1 MDKALRKI
9 NAAVDAGLITNY
21 AIGGAMALLFHTEP
35 VLTYDLDVYCFLP
48 ESQSRLI
55 SLEPIYAFFKKQ
67 GYKEDKEHIIIE
79 RLPVQFIAA
88 YNDLVTEAVENAEI
102 KKFKG
107 VSTRVVMPEYL
118 FAIMLQTD
126 RPKDRARLPQTLQQ
140 AGIARRKLL
149 GIIKRHGLTEKW
161 QRFCQHNYE

>member
-1 MDKALRKI
+1 MDQALHQI
-9 NAAVDAGLITNY
+9 NAAVAAGVIQQY

-48 ESQSRLI
+48 ETKTGFI
-55 SLEPIYAFFKKQ
+55 SLERIYAFFKKQ

-79 RLPVQFIAA
+79 GLPVQFIAA
-88 YNDLVTEAVENAEI
+88 YNDLVTEAVEKADI
-102 KKFKG
+102 KQFK
-107 VSTRVVMPEYL
+107 STPTRVVQAEYL

-140 AGIARRKLL
+140 AGIARRKLI

-161 QRFCQHNYE
+161 QKFCRQNYE